1 MIYSIFHK
9 AIHGGSGQELDD
21 DKNSTMKKKKSEMP
35 SQQSGRFQD
44 SSGASGEKRSDE
56 PTTNKSATQCTVMC
70 VYLTKIAG
78 MCRNVTVTWCKNLIN
93 HSLNISVDNPGDKET
108 NYTCKIDLKPWHFW
122 SKKGFK
128 SFTVS
133 GKRVDVF
140 WDLRSAKFS
149 GSPEPNGDYY
159 VALVS
164 DEEVVLLLGDSKK
177 EAYKRTK
184 SRPSLIDAVLI
195 CKKENVFGKK
205 CFSTR
210 AKFDE
215 RKKEHDIVV
224 ENSITGPRDPEMWIS
239 IDGIVLIHVR
249 NLQWK
254 FRGNET
260 VIVNKTPVQVFWDVH
275 DWLFSSNGLGHGVF
289 IFKPGA
295 PEYRIDQDFKDG
307 SSSVCSGDSNSGSAY
322 FSTQSVPTSPD
333 FCLFLYAWKL
343 E

>member
-9 AIHGGSGQELDD
+9 AIHGGSGHESLDD
-21 DKNSTMKKKKSEMP
+21 NNSSMRKKKADMSAHNP
-35 SQQSGRFQD
+35 GRSQD
-44 SSGASGEKRSDE
+44 PSGASGEKRSDD
-56 PTTNKSATQCTVMC
+56 PTTNKSATQCTVTC
-70 VYLTKIAG
+70 VYLTKIAE
-78 MCRNVTVTWCKNLIN
+78 MTRNVTVTWCKNLIN
-93 HSLNISVDNPGDKET
+93 HSLNISVDNPGED
-108 NYTCKIDLKPWHFW
+108 NHYTCKIDLKPWHFW

-133 GKRVDVF
+133 GERVDVF

-164 DEEVVLLLGDSKK
+164 DEEVALLLGDNKK

-195 CKKENVFGKK
+195 SKKENVFGKK

-210 AKFDE
+210 ARFDE

-260 VIVNKTPVQVFWDVH
+260 VIVNKIPVQVFWDVH

-295 PEYRIDQDFKDG
+295 PECDFKDG
-307 SSSVCSGDSNSGSAY
+307 SSSVCSGDSNTGSY
-322 FSTQSVPTSPD
+322 FSTQSCPTSPD